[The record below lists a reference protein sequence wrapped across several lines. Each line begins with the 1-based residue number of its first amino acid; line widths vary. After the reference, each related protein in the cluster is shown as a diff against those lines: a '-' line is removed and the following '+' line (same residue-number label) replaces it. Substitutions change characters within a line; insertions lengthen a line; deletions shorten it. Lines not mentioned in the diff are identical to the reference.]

1 MTTPPTGTRSSL
13 KEKQREEREKL
24 ILQTA
29 EEVMAEKGYHDTS
42 MDEIA
47 LRVGISK
54 GTLYL
59 HFASKEDL
67 LLTLILRY
75 AEEFLQEMGQVFA
88 LTLGPRAKLEAILR
102 TICGSS
108 RRFQWLIDI
117 RQNPEMQKIF
127 RERHEHWH
135 QLDDKKHE
143 SFHQIGEQ
151 LMAEVRTLLEAGK
164 TTGEFDAS
172 VPTDVMLS
180 AFLSLLSPL
189 VYQRLLADKQ
199 MSPDTLAEYLGRI
212 YFHGITTH

>member
-1 MTTPPTGTRSSL
+1 MPTSSAHTRSSL
-13 KEKQREEREKL
+13 KEKQRQEREDL
-24 ILQTA
+24 ILQVA
-29 EEVMAEKGYHDTS
+29 EEVINEKGYHDTS
-42 MDEIA
+42 MDEVA

-117 RQNPEMQKIF
+117 RQNPEMQRIF
-127 RERHEHWH
+127 SERHDHWH
-135 QLDDKKHE
+135 QLDDKRHE
-143 SFHQIGEQ
+143 SFHRIGEQ
-151 LMAEVRTLLEAGK
+151 LIAEVRTLLEAGK

-199 MSPDTLAEYLGRI
+199 MSPETLAEYLGRI
-212 YFHGITTH
+212 YFRGITTH

>member
-59 HFASKEDL
+59 HFASKEAL
-67 LLTLILRY
+67 VMALIERSMPQ
-75 AEEFLQEMGQVFA
+75 FLEGIQQIVTSA
-88 LTLGPRAKLEAILR
+88 LGPRARLEAIL
-102 TICGSS
+102 
-108 RRFQWLIDI
+108 
-117 RQNPEMQKIF
+117 
-127 RERHEHWH
+127 
-135 QLDDKKHE
+135 
-143 SFHQIGEQ
+143 Q
-151 LMAEVRTLLEAGK
+151 LMVKGTPGKKRFEFFTALSQSAELRKLFEEHDLRLRKLGMWQRLVTEVSTLLEAGK

-172 VPTDVMLS
+172 LPTEVMVG

-189 VYQRLLADKQ
+189 VYQRLLADRQ
-199 MSPDTLAEYLGRI
+199 MSPETLAEYLGRI
-212 YFHGITTH
+212 YFRGITTH

>member
-1 MTTPPTGTRSSL
+1 MSTSSAHSRSSL
-13 KEKQREEREKL
+13 KEKQRQEREDL
-24 ILQTA
+24 ILQVA
-29 EEVMAEKGYHDTS
+29 EEVINEKGYHDTS
-42 MDEIA
+42 MDEVA

-75 AEEFLQEMGQVFA
+75 AEAFLQEMGQVFA

-117 RQNPEMQKIF
+117 RQNPEMQRIF
-127 RERHEHWH
+127 TERHEGWH
-135 QLDDKKHE
+135 QIDDTRHE
-143 SFHQIGEQ
+143 SFHRIGEQ
-151 LMAEVRTLLEAGK
+151 LIAEVRTLLEAGK

-189 VYQRLLADKQ
+189 VYQRLLSDKQ
-199 MSPDTLAEYLGRI
+199 MSPETLAEYLGRI
-212 YFHGITTH
+212 YFRGITTH